1 MNQNHALQHPSF
13 HWTSFTETFLLFS
26 GRPPDLHWKAK
37 KLDRRFGT
45 HRTDRQGYKKPE
57 QIGWDYSAADQ
68 IGWDYS
74 AADQIGWDYS
84 AADQIG
90 WDYSAADQI
99 GWEYGRMFEQIGY
112 RFTAQTDYIGQDLE
126 VKGSTHEKKCILCAR
141 GRPRQPQIEHP
152 RAQKCILYLFKSFQ
166 ISKKQK
172 YVKNDGFA
180 PKILKSQISV
190 FFCAFLCFSVISCD
204 FLGVAGHA
212 FCLQVSSVYQSV
224 GLGDT
229 SLVVLFLWA
238 AGHVA

>member
-45 HRTDRQGYKKPE
+45 HRADRQGYKKPE

-99 GWEYGRMFEQIGY
+99 GWITALRTRSAGITVLPTRSAGNTAACSNRSAIGLRHKPTTSARIWKSRAPHMKKNAFY
-112 RFTAQTDYIGQDLE
+112 VPEVAQGSHKLNTLGLKNAFYIFLNLFR
-126 VKGSTHEKKCILCAR
+126 S
-141 GRPRQPQIEHP
+141 
-152 RAQKCILYLFKSFQ
+152 QKSR
-166 ISKKQK
+166 
-172 YVKNDGFA
+172 NM
-180 PKILKSQISV
+180 
-190 FFCAFLCFSVISCD
+190 
-204 FLGVAGHA
+204 
-212 FCLQVSSVYQSV
+212 
-224 GLGDT
+224 
-229 SLVVLFLWA
+229 
-238 AGHVA
+238 

>member
-45 HRTDRQGYKKPE
+45 HRTDRQGLQETGIDRLGLQRCRLDRLGLQRCRLDRLGLQRCGLDRLGLQCCRLDRLGIRPHVR
-57 QIGWDYSAADQ
+57 IDRLGL
-68 IGWDYS
+68 
-74 AADQIGWDYS
+74 
-84 AADQIG
+84 
-90 WDYSAADQI
+90 
-99 GWEYGRMFEQIGY
+99 R
-112 RFTAQTDYIGQDLE
+112 QTDYIGQDLE
-126 VKGSTHEKKCILCAR
+126 VEGSTHEKKCILCAR